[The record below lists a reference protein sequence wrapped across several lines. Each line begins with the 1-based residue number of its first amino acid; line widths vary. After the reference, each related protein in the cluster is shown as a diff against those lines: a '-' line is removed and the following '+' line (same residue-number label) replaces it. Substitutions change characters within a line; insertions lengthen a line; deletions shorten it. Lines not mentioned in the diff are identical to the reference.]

1 MGESKGHVALQCK
14 PSLFAL
20 FTPRDEEGERERRH
34 QQEGGRQGKTKVQK
48 DHGRAEA
55 QQKDVKQVGNGDS
68 MA

>member
-55 QQKDVKQVGNGDS
+55 Q
-68 MA
+68 